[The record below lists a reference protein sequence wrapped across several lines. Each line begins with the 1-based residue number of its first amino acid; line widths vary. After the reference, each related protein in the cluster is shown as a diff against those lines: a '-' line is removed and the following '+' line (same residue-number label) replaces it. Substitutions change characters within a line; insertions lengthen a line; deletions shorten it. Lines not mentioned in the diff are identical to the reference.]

1 MKWINSVLKLF
12 HRIPSHL
19 FYEKVGSKKAEKFV
33 AFTYINFF
41 IFSKIVSFTMKMPM
55 NKRRKKE
62 SGLRSLCRRK
72 M

>member
-1 MKWINSVLKLF
+1 LKLF

-33 AFTYINFF
+33 PFTYINFF
-41 IFSKIVSFTMKMPM
+41 SFSFEIVSFTMKMPM
-55 NKRRKKE
+55 NKEEGKMWTKK
-62 SGLRSLCRRK
+62 L